1 MATNNKSG
9 DRKMSILNRLKT
21 TKKENHFRND
31 KDVEQF
37 ILNSK
42 VGDLFSFLHHKMI
55 TDEKPVK
62 VGITW
67 ENVMY
72 TITCESV
79 ESCQQAEEK
88 FKESV
93 MNDKNE

>member
-1 MATNNKSG
+1 
-9 DRKMSILNRLKT
+9 MSILDKIKPKN
-21 TKKENHFRND
+21 ENPFKND

>member
-1 MATNNKSG
+1 MNILEKLRKPTYDFNNP
-9 DRKMSILNRLKT
+9 
-21 TKKENHFRND
+21 
-31 KDVEQF
+31 KDTEQF
-37 ILNSK
+37 ILNSR

-55 TDEKPVK
+55 TDGKPVK
-62 VGITW
+62 IGITW
-67 ENVMY
+67 IDVMY

-79 ESCQQAEEK
+79 ESCKDGEEK

>member
-1 MATNNKSG
+1 
-9 DRKMSILNRLKT
+9 MSILDRLKT

-37 ILNSK
+37 ILNST
-42 VGDLFSFLHHKMI
+42 VDELFSFLHHKVL
-55 TDEKPVK
+55 TEGKPVRI
-62 VGITW
+62 GITW

-79 ESCQQAEEK
+79 ESCKDGEKKFEEGLK
-88 FKESV
+88 
-93 MNDKNE
+93 

>member
-1 MATNNKSG
+1 
-9 DRKMSILNRLKT
+9 MSILDKIKPKN
-21 TKKENHFRND
+21 ENPFKND

-67 ENVMY
+67 ENVLY
-72 TITCESV
+72 TITCEAV